1 MAQLRDSV
9 IDGSLEVTGDIVLK
23 TNEKAIKGIHPD
35 TGETN
40 RLIYMSGNGNTVV
53 GYDGYVNEN
62 GNSHIY
68 GNDVYHY
75 IGSVGKVNYK
85 PYYRAGDTI
94 KFTNNSTYIRTAGYV
109 TNAMKDVVF
118 TIPLSKPIIGAPTA
132 QVSESE
138 GLILRQNNTYTHGS
152 AASTYAKPTSY
163 DVFVNPDVGLVVTA
177 HFDVTTNAINNNP
190 IGVYWNG
197 VITLS

>member
-1 MAQLRDSV
+1 MAQLRDSLV
-9 IDGSLEVTGDIVLK
+9 DGNLEVTGDVVLK
-23 TNEKAIKGIHPD
+23 NNEKAVRAIHPD
-35 TGETN
+35 TGEAN
-40 RLIYMSGNGNTVV
+40 RLVYMSGNGNTVV
-53 GYDGYVNEN
+53 GYDGYSNEN

-75 IGSVGKVNYK
+75 IASAGRQHFK
-85 PYYRAGDTI
+85 PYYRAGDVI
-94 KFTNNSTYIRTAGYV
+94 NFNKNNTYIRTSGYV

-152 AASTYAKPTSY
+152 SASVYTKPTSY
-163 DVFVNPDVGLVVTA
+163 DVFVNPDVGLVITA
-177 HFDVTTNAINNNP
+177 HFDITTNAINNNP

-197 VITLS
+197 TITLS

>member
-9 IDGSLEVTGDIVLK
+9 IDGNLEVTGDLIFK
-23 TNEKAIKGIHPD
+23 TNDKSILSIHPES
-35 TGETN
+35 GEASN
-40 RLIYMSGNGNTVV
+40 MLHLSQNGNTVV
-53 GYDGYVNEN
+53 GLGGYNNQN

-68 GNDVYHY
+68 GNDVMHY
-75 IGSVGKVNYK
+75 IASAGNTGYR
-85 PYYRAGDTI
+85 PYYRAGDVLNFTAGNTI
-94 KFTNNSTYIRTAGYV
+94 IRTAGYV

-138 GLILRQNNTYTHGS
+138 GLVLRQNGTYTHGS
-152 AASTYAKPTSY
+152 NASVYTKPTSY

-177 HFDVTTNAINNNP
+177 HFDVTTNAVNNSP
-190 IGVYWNG
+190 VGIYWSG
-197 VITLS
+197 TITFS

>member
-9 IDGSLEVTGDIVLK
+9 IDGNLEVTGDVVLK
-23 TNEKAIKGIHPD
+23 TVNEGVQGIHPE
-35 TGETN
+35 TGEAH
-40 RLIYMSGNGNTVV
+40 RLIYMSEFGNTVV
-53 GYDGYVNEN
+53 GYDGYDNEN

-75 IGSVGKVNYK
+75 IASAGKLSYK
-85 PYYRAGDTI
+85 PYYRAGDVI
-94 KFTNNSTYIRTAGYV
+94 KFNNNNTYIRTAGYV
-109 TNAMKDVVF
+109 TNAMKDVTF

-138 GLILRQNNTYTHGS
+138 GLVLRQNNTYTHGS
-152 AASTYAKPTSY
+152 NASVYAKPTSY

-177 HFDVTTNAINNNP
+177 HFDITTNAINNSP
-190 IGVYWNG
+190 IGVYWSG
-197 VITLS
+197 TITFS